1 MDGWMDRQMDL
12 EDRWMGRLIDGMDG
26 WIERWI
32 GRSLGAML
40 KALEWNNWAS
50 SKQVPLGSISL
61 IWPFCLN
68 LTFGLSNKP
77 IFRYR
82 D

>member
-1 MDGWMDRQMDL
+1 
-12 EDRWMGRLIDGMDG
+12 MGRWIDGMDG

-32 GRSLGAML
+32 DRRLGAML
-40 KALEWNNWAS
+40 KDLGWNNWS
-50 SKQVPLGSISL
+50 VSRQVPLVSTSL

-77 IFRYR
+77 IFGCK